1 MSDRPTSLD
10 RAEMKLR
17 ALRDH
22 DRRLQQQQQQPFT
35 PGTAHTSLMGKS
47 ITSEASIYLIKLQN
61 TYLHYFDGE
70 MPLHFIRLRLSAE
83 SS

>member
-22 DRRLQQQQQQPFT
+22 DRRLQQQQQQPFV
-35 PGTAHTSLMGKS
+35 PGTAHTSLMGETLTIETPYIS
-47 ITSEASIYLIKLQN
+47 L
-61 TYLHYFDGE
+61 
-70 MPLHFIRLRLSAE
+70 
-83 SS
+83 

>member
-22 DRRLQQQQQQPFT
+22 DRRFQQQQQQQQPFA
-35 PGTAHTSLMGKS
+35 PGTAHTSLMG
-47 ITSEASIYLIKLQN
+47 ELI
-61 TYLHYFDGE
+61 F
-70 MPLHFIRLRLSAE
+70 S
-83 SS
+83 